1 MKIDLSN
8 PFKTLFFL
16 WAAACIV
23 ILPLLSMHAGI
34 TEDEP
39 QHITY
44 GRHVL
49 DWYRGVD
56 STAVMS
62 PFDNGV
68 WKLATEGATSKT
80 AINIYG
86 GFVDGTSE
94 LIYRT
99 ITHHFFDPYESKHII
114 SSIYGVLLFII
125 IGLICLTITDSWGIA
140 LLGLVIA
147 TFTPRLFGYALSN
160 PKDIPFA
167 TMFMFCMWQII
178 STFKELPNLS
188 IKRMILLGLSF
199 SMAMGIRSG
208 GAILIFYFQAFLF
221 PYLLYLWYT
230 NEIDFNRALKIFVIA
245 GVVSVIGYL
254 GCALFWPWDTLNP
267 ILNPWRSLSVFKS
280 LNEFNCSEVFEGE
293 WIGNGQRPWYWQPKW
308 IYITLPLTTIFGCAL
323 FLILIPK
330 FLKKSKS
337 EILAYGLL
345 MFSFLFPMLSIIIS
359 DSNVLNAERHVLFAV
374 PGLIILATLAWAE
387 LFKQVKDSYQ
397 RMALGILFLMLIG
410 EPARFIACNN
420 PVQSMYFSPV
430 VGGVKGAFKNYEMD
444 YYGYSIRPAVDW
456 IAEHDSIHAPGRK
469 ARVRMW
475 YGEQIKLT
483 HYIDSS
489 QTLAYALCEEN
500 SQDWDYSIV
509 LPSES
514 KFNHDL
520 LLHWPPAGTIYQ
532 VKADQTPLC
541 AIVKNPRITY
551 VQSNSPSQA
560 TVTYTTP
567 APADPFA
574 ALLAE
579 GVGYYQKADYNK
591 AVIIF
596 KKCVEL
602 KPKDTIAINDVVAS
616 YNSLKMFDEAIEY
629 AKKGFAI
636 APNFQLLKN
645 NVAESYKAKKNFVPN
660 EAYYHN
666 LSYNY
671 YVQQDYLKTIETAK
685 KALKLNP
692 NSSIAWNNICSAY
705 NQLKEYQKAMD
716 ACDRGLK
723 IDAQNAMLKNN
734 RAEAARLAGQK

>member
-1 MKIDLSN
+1 
-8 PFKTLFFL
+8 
-16 WAAACIV
+16 
-23 ILPLLSMHAGI
+23 
-34 TEDEP
+34 
-39 QHITY
+39 
-44 GRHVL
+44 
-49 DWYRGVD
+49 
-56 STAVMS
+56 
-62 PFDNGV
+62 
-68 WKLATEGATSKT
+68 
-80 AINIYG
+80 
-86 GFVDGTSE
+86 
-94 LIYRT
+94 
-99 ITHHFFDPYESKHII
+99 
-114 SSIYGVLLFII
+114 
-125 IGLICLTITDSWGIA
+125 
-140 LLGLVIA
+140 
-147 TFTPRLFGYALSN
+147 
-160 PKDIPFA
+160 
-167 TMFMFCMWQII
+167 
-178 STFKELPNLS
+178 
-188 IKRMILLGLSF
+188 
-199 SMAMGIRSG
+199 MAMGIRSG
-208 GAILIFYFQAFLF
+208 GAILIFYFQAFLV

-230 NEIDFNRALKIFVIA
+230 NEIDFNRAFKIFVIA
-245 GVVSVIGYL
+245 GIVSVIGYL

-280 LNEFNCSEVFEGE
+280 LNEFNCPEVFEGE
-293 WIGNGQRPWYWQPKW
+293 WLGNGQRPWYWQPKW
-308 IYITLPLTTIFGCAL
+308 IYITLPLTTIFGCVL

-337 EILAYGLL
+337 EILSYGLL
-345 MFSFLFPMLSIIIS
+345 MFSFLFPMASIIIS

-397 RMALGILFLMLIG
+397 RIALGIFFLILIA

-444 YYGYSIRPAVDW
+444 YYGYSIRPAIDW

-541 AIVKNPRITY
+541 AVVKNPRITY

-560 TVTYTTP
+560 TVTYTAP
-567 APADPFA
+567 PPADAFA
-574 ALLAE
+574 TLLAQ
-579 GVGYYQKADYNK
+579 GVGYYSKANYNQ
-591 AVIIF
+591 AVITF

-602 KPKDTIAINDVVAS
+602 RPNDTVAINDVVAS

-645 NVAESYKAKKNFVPN
+645 NVAESYKAKKNFVPD

-671 YVQQDYLKTIETAK
+671 YVQQDYLKTIEAAK

-723 IDAQNAMLKNN
+723 IDAKNQMLKNN